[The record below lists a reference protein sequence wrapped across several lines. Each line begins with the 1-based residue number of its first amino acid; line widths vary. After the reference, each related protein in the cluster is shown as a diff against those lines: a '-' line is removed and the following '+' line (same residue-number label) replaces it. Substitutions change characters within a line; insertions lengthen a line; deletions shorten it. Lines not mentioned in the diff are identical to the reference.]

1 MGQRLSRQGA
11 TAPSAEAAATVQK
24 TAAEPVATKPAED
37 AGMTVKAE
45 TLEVVKGE
53 PVTLIACLPGED
65 CVAECKVVEAP
76 AAVSEPVEKETP
88 APIQPE
94 PLVSVSAPSPPES
107 EPVAELEPVAE
118 AQLAPEPVPEPEP
131 APAPVSEPEPVPEPE
146 LVPEPEVE
154 VEAVPEPIP
163 ESVLAPVEAMEQEI
177 DLLSQESLP
186 EPVISSPPLIDM
198 SVPDVTPPP
207 TDIPVDADEPS
218 DIPVI
223 PVIEQCQHIAEIS
236 LIPTPEPEE
245 SEETSV
251 SLGKLIEVEAAENLE
266 QLVNDVNEES
276 VCGLLN
282 NLELKGNDLDAD
294 LIPTDVKIADDM
306 TASIELM

>member
-1 MGQRLSRQGA
+1 MGQRFSRQGA
-11 TAPSAEAAATVQK
+11 TAHSAEAAATEQK
-24 TAAEPVATKPAED
+24 TAAEPAATQPAAD

-45 TLEVVKGE
+45 TQEVVKGE
-53 PVTLIACLPGED
+53 PVTLIACLPAED

-76 AAVSEPVEKETP
+76 VSEPVEKETP
-88 APIQPE
+88 APVQPE

-118 AQLAPEPVPEPEP
+118 AQLAPEPVPEP

-146 LVPEPEVE
+146 LVPEVEVE

-177 DLLSQESLP
+177 DLLSQVSLP
-186 EPVISSPPLIDM
+186 EPVISSLPLIDLI
-198 SVPDVTPPP
+198 VPDVTPPP
-207 TDIPVDADEPS
+207 TDIPIAAPVDADEPS

-223 PVIEQCQHIAEIS
+223 EQCQDIAEIS

-245 SEETSV
+245 SEDTSV

>member
-1 MGQRLSRQGA
+1 MGQRFSRQGA
-11 TAPSAEAAATVQK
+11 TATSAEAAATEQK
-24 TAAEPVATKPAED
+24 TAAEPAATQPAAD

-45 TLEVVKGE
+45 TQEVVKGE
-53 PVTLIACLPGED
+53 PVTLIACLPAED

-76 AAVSEPVEKETP
+76 AAASVSEPVELETP
-88 APIQPE
+88 APVQPE

-107 EPVAELEPVAE
+107 EPVAE
-118 AQLAPEPVPEPEP
+118 AQLAPEPVPE
-131 APAPVSEPEPVPEPE
+131 PAPVSEPEPVPEPE
-146 LVPEPEVE
+146 LVPEVEVE

-177 DLLSQESLP
+177 DLLSQVSLP
-186 EPVISSPPLIDM
+186 EPVISSLPLIDLI
-198 SVPDVTPPP
+198 VPDVTPPP
-207 TDIPVDADEPS
+207 TDIPIAAPVDADEPS

-223 PVIEQCQHIAEIS
+223 EQCQDIAEIS

-245 SEETSV
+245 SEDTSV